1 MLHCGVIGARAGC
14 APNAVNTPM
23 VAVLAVT
30 EEHALTPTAAST
42 TAATSGLNDARRME
56 PPRRRPLR
64 QMLRHRYL
72 SPLSGVNLGT
82 ACGQPGRM
90 LSAAREPM
98 TPVAVVDRAILR
110 CRPDA
115 PGTHVGALGPL
126 HH

>member
-1 MLHCGVIGARAGC
+1 
-14 APNAVNTPM
+14 M

-42 TAATSGLNDARRME
+42 TAATSGLNDERRME
-56 PPRRRPLR
+56 PPRRPLR
-64 QMLRHRYL
+64 QVLRHRYL

-90 LSAAREPM
+90 LSVAREPM
-98 TPVAVVDRAILR
+98 TPVAVVDRVILR